1 MLLST
6 GAAFLGP
13 AVRAVAPVHI
23 AEAPCLSR
31 SSSIP
36 YRLAPPV
43 KAVAQF
49 ICPAWFKV
57 ENLGSAA
64 DILMFMWAGALRALR
79 HNDPQRLYIVD
90 PICSLS
96 ATTTHNACSGPLVQ
110 RAAHKPLFRHSL
122 ASDS

>member
-23 AEAPCLSR
+23 AEAPCLLR
-31 SSSIP
+31 SSSMP
-36 YRLAPPV
+36 YRFVPSPEA
-43 KAVAQF
+43 AADF
-49 ICPAWFKV
+49 IYPAWFQV

-79 HNDPQRLYIVD
+79 HNDPQRL
-90 PICSLS
+90 
-96 ATTTHNACSGPLVQ
+96 
-110 RAAHKPLFRHSL
+110 
-122 ASDS
+122 